1 MTEFV
6 IVGAGLA
13 GTALAWAL
21 HRRGRAFRLID
32 REPPTT
38 ASRIAAGL
46 LTPITGK
53 KPAVSWRWH
62 DLRPFAERFYR
73 QVESVTGVECFHPRP
88 VVRLFTSAK
97 EREAFINPG
106 FSVHT
111 VVGEECVVMPT
122 AARLDTAAYLNASRE
137 HFAKLGLYERGV
149 WEGLGEAVTVLCQ
162 GYVSGDPFDL
172 PFRPAKGEILT
183 VRIPDAPDDRVF
195 NRGGWWL
202 APAGQRAVNG
212 PPVDAP
218 WRETDS
224 DVLRFGATYSWD
236 TFDTTPTPDGR
247 AELDTRLRE
256 LVGRFGWAFEVID
269 HHAAVRPIVAGRK
282 PVIGVHPTNPRL
294 AVFNGLSSKGA
305 LTAPFFAD
313 MLAAH
318 LCDGTPI
325 DPDVDVRNRTHP

>member
-1 MTEFV
+1 MAEFV

-13 GTALAWAL
+13 GTTLAWAL

-62 DLRPFAERFYR
+62 ELRPFAEGFYR
-73 QVESVTGVECFHPRP
+73 QVEVTTGVECFHPRP

-137 HFAKLGLYERGV
+137 HFAKLGLYERGEWDGKV
-149 WEGLGEAVTVLCQ
+149 SDAVTVLCQ

-202 APAGQRAVNG
+202 APTTTRSAGVPPAFESGRDARA
-212 PPVDAP
+212 P
-218 WRETDS
+218 S
-224 DVLRFGATYSWD
+224 DTFRFGATYSWD
-236 TFDTTPTPDGR
+236 QLDDIPSETGR
-247 AELDTRLRE
+247 EELASKLRE
-256 LVGRFGWAFEVID
+256 LIRKPFEIVGHDAG
-269 HHAAVRPIVAGRK
+269 VRPIVAGRK
-282 PVIGVHPTNPRL
+282 PVIGLHPTDPRL

-305 LTAPFFAD
+305 LTAPYFAD

-318 LCDGTPI
+318 LCDGIPI
-325 DPDVDVRNRTHP
+325 DPEVDVRNRTHP